1 MTRILTEPSTV
12 SETAVT
18 EAESTTGRAA
28 RRAPVSDGTTPGRV
42 AEGLDPLTERIG
54 RGEYDGNG
62 ILASEGELAASFSV
76 SRTVIREARRG
87 LRAAGLVEVSQ
98 GRAPRVKPPDSQV
111 SVTSL
116 RLLLRR
122 NKATRLHLAEVRRPL
137 PAQRSVRSGARKANF
152 YHFRAISAPR
162 GALEETRPSPSLRV
176 SIAGYV

>member
-1 MTRILTEPSTV
+1 MTSSLTEPSAV
-12 SETAVT
+12 GETTVT
-18 EAESTTGRAA
+18 EAKSTTGRAA
-28 RRAPVSDGTTPGRV
+28 RRAPESDGATPDRV
-42 AEGLDPLTERIG
+42 AKVLDRLTERIVQG
-54 RGEYDGNG
+54 VFDGDG
-62 ILASEGELAASFSV
+62 MLPSEGELAASFSV

-98 GRAPRVKPPDSQV
+98 GRATRVKPPDSQV